1 MHYWTCITQYKLGAL
16 SRPSK
21 NSQAKFKWMEADRH
35 IFALTSV
42 CGFQKAS
49 AVTLTCTNFK
59 YSCTCLLFSPSCR
72 NALAPQT
79 GRDTGDRF
87 MQQFCVCRVGIS
99 PAHLSARRKGCQAKE
114 EHRYLLGAASGSNL
128 FWTHINFGS
137 LTSSSEK
144 FLIFKALQIFTALG
158 PLREKQTIFTFLLT
172 LPFSG
177 PQMDDKDH
185 RGSFL
190 RCFRREGRVD
200 TKNAGG

>member
-1 MHYWTCITQYKLGAL
+1 MNMHNTVQTWSPFKAFKKQPGKIQVSGSRQAHFYFNVCLWLPESERCNFDLHQLCIFVHLPALLTLLQERTCSSDGQRHRRWVHAAVLCLQGGHQPSPPISQKERVSGQEGA
-16 SRPSK
+16 
-21 NSQAKFKWMEADRH
+21 Q
-35 IFALTSV
+35 V
-42 CGFQKAS
+42 Q
-49 AVTLTCTNFK
+49 
-59 YSCTCLLFSPSCR
+59 
-72 NALAPQT
+72 
-79 GRDTGDRF
+79 
-87 MQQFCVCRVGIS
+87 
-99 PAHLSARRKGCQAKE
+99 
-114 EHRYLLGAASGSNL
+114 LGAASGSNL